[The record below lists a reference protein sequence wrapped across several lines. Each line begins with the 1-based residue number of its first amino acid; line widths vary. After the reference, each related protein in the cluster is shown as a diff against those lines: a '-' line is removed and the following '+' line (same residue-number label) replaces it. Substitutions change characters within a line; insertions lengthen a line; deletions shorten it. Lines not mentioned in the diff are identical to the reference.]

1 MKTLCVTLASALA
14 LELCAG
20 TGCVSTAK
28 VVTAHGVFNARDV
41 SDAALVRSLPGLEN
55 G

>member
-1 MKTLCVTLASALA
+1 MKTLFVILTLV
-14 LELCAG
+14 LCAG
-20 TGCVSTAK
+20 TGCVSTSK

-41 SDAALVRSLPGLEN
+41 SDATLVQSLPGFEN